1 MGSPPSRAA
10 AELAAKKRA
19 KERADAKAETRR
31 RRAGAPWFE
40 WMLEEFAR
48 YLYVLGVVAALIFV
62 PLQMADSWL
71 PGGVPP
77 IMEPA
82 VVAGLAIAY
91 EVAAV
96 LLAFLAYRFLWHEA
110 GPVAR
115 AIARLGRKAS
125 GPTAAGPEAAL
136 AVVPSDDGPPPK
148 SPSAVE
154 VDGPSAEPVRASAV
168 PRSPEGVPAD
178 GGGRARTPWLR
189 RWRGLRRRR

>member
-19 KERADAKAETRR
+19 KERADAKAEARR

-71 PGGVPP
+71 PSGGPP
-77 IMEPA
+77 VVDPA
-82 VVAGLAIAY
+82 VVAGLAVTFDIA
-91 EVAAV
+91 AA
-96 LLAFLAYRFLWHEA
+96 LLGFLAYRFLWHET
-110 GPVAR
+110 GPIVR
-115 AIARLGRKAS
+115 AIARRARQY
-125 GPTAAGPEAAL
+125 PERVAAGLEAAPL
-136 AVVPSDDGPPPK
+136 AAVSPSVRSLPSSPGEAEAVGPP
-148 SPSAVE
+148 
-154 VDGPSAEPVRASAV
+154 EPATAPAAGRA
-168 PRSPEGVPAD
+168 PEGVSAD
-178 GGGRARTPWLR
+178 DGGRARTPWLR